1 MRHTGVFIL
10 GLAIASACQSSP
22 TAPYVIEAP
31 RVAPVATA
39 KPYVWE
45 SADELVG
52 WVKDGVS
59 TGAVS
64 VKGDGI
70 DAVIRVDLSG
80 GPASLHG
87 PDLDPPLA
95 DVQEVRMR
103 YRWFARNASDRP
115 QVYVYLRP
123 PQVSDRGTMPRLFPQ
138 DFSEILSG
146 AWLEKTLS
154 TWMATHPTY
163 PVMYGFISVSSAT
176 SSPQT
181 TDHWTLEIDRIELV
195 RSGS

>member
-1 MRHTGVFIL
+1 MRDTGVFIL
-10 GLAIASACQSSP
+10 ALAVASACQSSP

-39 KPYVWE
+39 KPYVWD
-45 SADELVG
+45 SAVELTA
-52 WVKDGVS
+52 WVTNGVT
-59 TGAVS
+59 TGTAS
-64 VKGDGI
+64 VAGDGI

-95 DVQEVRMR
+95 DVQSVRMR
-103 YRWFARNASDRP
+103 YRWFARSASDRP
-115 QVYVYLRP
+115 RVYFYLRP
-123 PQVSDRGTMPRLFPQ
+123 PQVSDTVALPRLSPQ

-154 TWMATHPTY
+154 TGGQTTPTY
-163 PVMYGFISVSSAT
+163 PVLYGFISVSSPT
-176 SSPQT
+176 SSPPT
-181 TDHWTLEIDRIELV
+181 TDHGTLEIDRIELV
-195 RSGS
+195 R